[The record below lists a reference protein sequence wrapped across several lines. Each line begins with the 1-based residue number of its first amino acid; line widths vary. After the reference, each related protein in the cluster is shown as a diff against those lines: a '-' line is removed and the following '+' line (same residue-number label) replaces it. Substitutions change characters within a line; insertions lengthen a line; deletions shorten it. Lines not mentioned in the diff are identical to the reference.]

1 MTVSALAVQ
10 LTLREKAAAPNA
22 YSWAWR
28 ILSEYPESL
37 RLAAEAWAEEK
48 ELPEVSITEIT
59 LEQVLRRTGSSVPQA
74 LELLYVISKD
84 PSEGRNLLA
93 RCTRRDSLR

>member
-10 LTLREKAAAPNA
+10 LTLREKVAAPNA

-28 ILSEYPESL
+28 IQNEYPESL

-59 LEQVLRRTGSSVPQA
+59 LAEVAYIPSTKIPLTHGGAKRNSRFRWIYPQSNR
-74 LELLYVISKD
+74 L
-84 PSEGRNLLA
+84 PSNSDG
-93 RCTRRDSLR
+93 